1 MSIEPEQALAV
12 ALSLEPLK
20 YFPRSAQGLAEVA
33 IVIAETCP
41 TQEQAETAAREILRN
56 HDEWPGM
63 RTFAGMLRR
72 SLPRPAPTAPPPDAP
87 AAEPDP
93 VLVAYQARR
102 RRAEQIWE
110 ALPRPEKLAAYRQV
124 YEQLSSDPKWTADH
138 TDDETKAHAVNV
150 CIDHISWDLPP
161 DDADGAA
168 GPGAPTPAPPA
179 KQPRPRPPRSAS
191 PPPSIAAAHQ
201 LTQGKKRAQR

>member
-41 TQEQAETAAREILRN
+41 TEEQAETAAREILRS

-63 RTFAGMLRR
+63 RSFAGLLRR

-87 AAEPDP
+87 AAAPDP
-93 VLVAYQARR
+93 VLAAYQARR
-102 RRAEQIWE
+102 RQAEQIWE
-110 ALPRPEKLAAYRQV
+110 ELPRPEKLARYREV
-124 YEQLSSDPKWTADH
+124 YERLSTDSKWTGDH
-138 TDDETKAHAVNV
+138 TDEETKAHAVNV
-150 CIDHISWDLPP
+150 CIDHISWDLPGA
-161 DDADGAA
+161 DDGGAPPGAA
-168 GPGAPTPAPPA
+168 IADPPA
-179 KQPRPRPPRSAS
+179 AKRRPAPPRSAS
-191 PPPSIAAAHQ
+191 PPPSIRAAQQ